1 METQRWI
8 NQRHPQT
15 LLIATYLLY
24 FDAFFGVI
32 DVVTG
37 RGVHPIAI
45 ALAVGAAA
53 SGYGIANDKNWGYFL
68 GVGVSVISL
77 LFLVLAFG
85 LLGNPLGLMFAVAQL
100 ALLLHP
106 MSRNYQKTWFE

>member
-1 METQRWI
+1 MNERD
-8 NQRHPQT
+8 
-15 LLIATYLLY
+15 IARSY
-24 FDAFFGVI
+24 AG
-32 DVVTG
+32 G
-37 RGVHPIAI
+37 RIAI

-53 SGYGIANDKNWGYFL
+53 AGYGIANDKNWGYFL